1 MATTG
6 RWAGPP
12 EPAPQPTLA
21 GTVAA
26 MWRRVIGGLLP
37 AAALSVAALVFAP
50 AASATDVTITSFD
63 GTKIAAHW
71 FVGKG
76 VSTGKPAPTILEGPG
91 WSSPGDTATGGGP
104 GAGSFFG
111 VPGIANFIDH
121 GYNVL
126 TWDPRGFGQSGGTVE
141 IDDPRYEGRDVQ
153 ALIDWVAKQPEAQ
166 LDQSCAASRKKRKR
180 HAKGKRRAK
189 RPVTC
194 ATSPNDPT
202 LGMAGASYG
211 GGIQLVTA
219 ALDKRIDA
227 IAPTIAWHS
236 LLTSLFPE
244 RNIKFGWGSLLVT
257 LGVQG
262 SLSGGASSPQ
272 TAAGRQDPHFYSIF
286 TNGLASGTVT
296 DDDYAWM
303 ASHGPDDLVDRIKV
317 PTLLIQGTADTLF
330 PLDEAVTNF
339 NQISDNPWRT
349 AAIKARAKKR
359 NGKKRKKRRV
369 RTAVQNVPVKMV
381 WFCGGHGVCLTGA
394 GPGSDYL
401 DQRQLA
407 WFDRYLR
414 GQNGADT
421 GPKFA
426 WIADDAQ
433 LRSSDAYP
441 LHPAGQLSGSGSGT
455 LPIAP
460 GQGSGALIF
469 ASESPNAVNVPVAGP
484 SGDANVVGAPHLDLT
499 YHGTAAPQKTWVYA
513 QFVNPRNG
521 TVLGNIATPIPVTL
535 DGQTH
540 TISRDLEMV
549 AGRAP
554 AGGGYT
560 LQLTASSSLYD
571 LQRSAGVLTFDDIK
585 ATMPLGDPATT
596 PQAAAKHKKKKRH
609 KRKHPR

>member
-1 MATTG
+1 MI
-6 RWAGPP
+6 
-12 EPAPQPTLA
+12 
-21 GTVAA
+21 
-26 MWRRVIGGLLP
+26 RRVLGGLLP
-37 AAALSVAALVFAP
+37 VAAVTAAALVFAP
-50 AASATDVTITSFD
+50 AASARDVTITSFD

-76 VSTGKPAPTILEGPG
+76 VKPGAPAPTILEGPG
-91 WSSPGDTATGGGP
+91 WSQPGDSASGGGP
-104 GAGSFFG
+104 GPGALFG
-111 VPGIANFIDH
+111 VPGIDNFIDH

-126 TWDPRGFGQSGGTVE
+126 TWDPRGFGQSEGTVQ

-153 ALIDWVAKQPEAQ
+153 ALLDWISTQPEAQ
-166 LDQSCAASRKKRKR
+166 LDQSCTASKKKRKR
-180 HAKGKRRAK
+180 HSKRKRRAK
-189 RPVTC
+189 SRVTC

-202 LGMAGASYG
+202 VGMAGASYG

-219 ALDKRIDA
+219 AIDKRIDA
-227 IAPTIAWHS
+227 IAPTISWHS
-236 LLTSLFPE
+236 LTTSLFPE

-257 LGVQG
+257 LGIQG
-262 SLSGGASSPQ
+262 SLPGGAASPP

-296 DDDYAWM
+296 DDDFAWM
-303 ASHGPDDLVDRIKV
+303 AAHGPGDLVDRIQV
-317 PTLLIQGTADTLF
+317 PTLLIQGTVDTLF
-330 PLDEAVTNF
+330 PLDEAVTNL

-349 AAIKARAKKR
+349 ASIKAKAKKR
-359 NGKKRKKRRV
+359 KGKKRKKRRA
-369 RTAVQNVPVKMV
+369 RTSVENVPVKML

-394 GPGSDYL
+394 GPGSSYL

-414 GQNGADT
+414 GRPDADT

-441 LHPAGQLSGSGSGT
+441 LNPAGQLSGSGSGS
-455 LPIAP
+455 LPILP

-469 ASESPNAVNVPVAGP
+469 ATQSPNAVNVAVAAPGR
-484 SGDANVVGAPHLDLT
+484 DANVMGSPHLDLT
-499 YHGTAAPQKTWVYA
+499 YHGTAAPQKTWIYA

-535 DGQTH
+535 DGQSH
-540 TISRDLEMV
+540 SISPDLEMV
-549 AGRAP
+549 AARAP

-560 LQLTASSSLYD
+560 LQLTATSSLYD
-571 LQRSAGVLTFDDIK
+571 LQRSAGVVTFDDIR
-585 ATMPLGDPATT
+585 ATMPLGEPVTAPPQPA
-596 PQAAAKHKKKKRH
+596 PKHKKKKRH
-609 KRKHPR
+609 KRKHRR